1 MVTTLHARRRPLDR
15 GRLVGTLLLVQLA
28 GLIVPFVLLLPIV
41 TAPAEWMV
49 TAQRS
54 ATRITA
60 GVLLLIV
67 NGAVTIAISI
77 AAWPV
82 FRRTS
87 EGLGLWLLV
96 LGALWLAI
104 QAVDNMHVLS
114 MLSLS
119 TSTGPAGALA
129 PDDARLASAAALGVA
144 RRWAHIMAL
153 LAIDAWILCF
163 YLNLIHG
170 GALHRAVWT
179 FGLMTVALHLIA
191 IPLRSLL
198 GLPSIG
204 EAGMPMALS
213 HLATGWWLWWRGLG
227 RTQLAEGPA
236 RG

>member
-1 MVTTLHARRRPLDR
+1 M
-15 GRLVGTLLLVQLA
+15 GTLLLVQLA
-28 GLIVPFVLLLPIV
+28 GLIVPFVLLLPIA
-41 TAPAEWMV
+41 TPPTEWME

-54 ATRITA
+54 APRIMA

-96 LGALWLAI
+96 LAALWLAT
-104 QAVDNMHVLS
+104 QAVDNIHVLS

-119 TSTGPAGALA
+119 ESTGPVDAFAT
-129 PDDARLASAAALGVA
+129 DDARLASAVTLGA
-144 RRWAHIMAL
+144 MRRWAHVTAL
-153 LAIDAWILCF
+153 LAIDAWILCL
-163 YLNLIHG
+163 YLNLIRA

-179 FGLMTVALHLIA
+179 FGLITVTAHLIA
-191 IPLRSLL
+191 IPVRSLL

-213 HLATGWWLWWRGLG
+213 HLATAGWLWWRGLD
-227 RTQLAEGPA
+227 RPPHAEGQSRA
-236 RG
+236 

>member
-1 MVTTLHARRRPLDR
+1 MVTMLHARRRPLDR

-41 TAPAEWMV
+41 TAPAEWMA

-96 LGALWLAI
+96 LAALWLAI

-119 TSTGPAGALA
+119 TSTGPADALA
-129 PDDARLASAAALGVA
+129 PDDARLASAAA
-144 RRWAHIMAL
+144 
-153 LAIDAWILCF
+153 
-163 YLNLIHG
+163 LNLIHG

-179 FGLMTVALHLIA
+179 FGLITVALHLIA

-213 HLATGWWLWWRGLG
+213 HLATGCWLWWRGLG

-236 RG
+236 QA